1 MFSECRKNMTQQFE
15 TDINKAVEALLH
27 GRIIVYPTDTV
38 WGIGCDATDSDA
50 VGRVYALKQREDSK
64 AMIVLVPDLE
74 TMLKYTGHCSEVMV
88 EQVKRMLSDTDA
100 RPTTFVLPAGNG
112 LASNLLAPDGS
123 VGLRI
128 TNEYFSQRLCRSFG
142 RPVVSTSANISG
154 KPAARFFGEIE
165 PAVTQN
171 ADYVCTSRRN
181 DNTASVPSRVVKINL
196 DGSLTIIRP

>member
-1 MFSECRKNMTQQFE
+1 MTQQFE
-15 TDINKAVEALLH
+15 TDIDKAVEALLH

-88 EQVKRMLSDTDA
+88 EKVKRMLSDTDA

-123 VGLRI
+123 VG
-128 TNEYFSQRLCRSFG
+128 LCRSFG